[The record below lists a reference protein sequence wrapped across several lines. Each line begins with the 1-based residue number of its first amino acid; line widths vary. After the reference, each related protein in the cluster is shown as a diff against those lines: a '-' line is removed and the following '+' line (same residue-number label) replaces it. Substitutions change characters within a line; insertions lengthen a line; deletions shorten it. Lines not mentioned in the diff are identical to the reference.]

1 MLQTANKRVT
11 HNRLA
16 LTEVALLRVALSKVA
31 LLRVTQS
38 KMAFHR
44 VMLVMVL
51 VVGGLVGGVRG
62 FACSEQEHR
71 SMQAGSRAGYFHKIV
86 LLLYVF

>member
-31 LLRVTQS
+31 L
-38 KMAFHR
+38 HR

-71 SMQAGSRAGYFHKIV
+71 SMQAGSRAGHFHKIV
-86 LLLYVF
+86 LLLRVYVF